1 MNKSIIT
8 ITLDPDTLDDI
19 RKRALKNY
27 RTVNKEIAY
36 LINMGIES
44 SNLDIYNVID
54 FLQDINN
61 GNLDDFNIMNRASR
75 LLKDININKELNDE
89 R

>member
-1 MNKSIIT
+1 MTMNKSIIT

-36 LINMGIES
+36 LINQG
-44 SNLDIYNVID
+44 
-54 FLQDINN
+54 
-61 GNLDDFNIMNRASR
+61 
-75 LLKDININKELNDE
+75 INKEKQND
-89 R
+89 

>member
-61 GNLDDFNIMNRASR
+61 GDLDDFNITNRASR
-75 LLKDININKELNDE
+75 LLKDININKEKHDE

>member
-19 RKRALKNY
+19 RKRAIKNY

-61 GNLDDFNIMNRASR
+61 GNLDDFNITNRASR
-75 LLKDININKELNDE
+75 LLKDININKEKNDE
-89 R
+89 N

>member
-54 FLQDINN
+54 FLEDINN
-61 GNLDDFNIMNRASR
+61 GNLDDFNITNRANR
-75 LLKDININKELNDE
+75 LLKDININKEKQND
-89 R
+89 